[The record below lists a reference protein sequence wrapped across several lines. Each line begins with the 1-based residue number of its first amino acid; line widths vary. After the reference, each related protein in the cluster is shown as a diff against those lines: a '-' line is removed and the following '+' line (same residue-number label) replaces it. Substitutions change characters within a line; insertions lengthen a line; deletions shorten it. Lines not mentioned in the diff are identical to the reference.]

1 MTVKSKM
8 ATEYMPNIHNKLHVQ
23 LPFRAIKMT
32 SPSLN
37 IFIAFGCI
45 LLYASV
51 YVNGL
56 DHSHFDDLSVAALC
70 YVSITFGIHSLDIP
84 KM

>member
-1 MTVKSKM
+1 MIARLFTMFTV
-8 ATEYMPNIHNKLHVQ
+8 T
-23 LPFRAIKMT
+23 LPLFRCYFRAIKMT

-56 DHSHFDDLSVAALC
+56 DHSTFDDMSLAALC